1 MWTTGDIA
9 FLRANAHLGAAEL
22 ARLME
27 RSPRAVQNAAH
38 RQRISLR
45 RRGERR
51 GTLLGQDR
59 GLRLADVLPTEAAA
73 DRELAALVLARQR
86 IDERAALCPSCCVR
100 PVRVRSTGLCV
111 PCHRRRLAEVHRELL
126 AEREATRELWQS
138 RQALKRGRERAG
150 AP

>member
-9 FLRANAHLGAAEL
+9 FLRANAGLGAAEL
-22 ARLME
+22 SRLME
-27 RSPRAVQNAAH
+27 RSVWSVRQAAY
-38 RQRISLR
+38 RNRISLR

-59 GLRLADVLPTEAAA
+59 GLRLADVLPPEATA
-73 DRELAALVLARQR
+73 DRKLAALVLARQR
-86 IDERAALCPSCCVR
+86 IDERAELCPSCCVR

-138 RQALKRGRERAG
+138 RQALKRERDRTG
-150 AP
+150 P